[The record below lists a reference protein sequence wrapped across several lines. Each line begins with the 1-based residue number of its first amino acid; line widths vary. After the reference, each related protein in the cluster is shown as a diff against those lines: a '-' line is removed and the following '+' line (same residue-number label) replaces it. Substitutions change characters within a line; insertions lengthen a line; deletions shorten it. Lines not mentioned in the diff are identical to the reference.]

1 MIDISVVI
9 PVYNT
14 EKYIVECVESV
25 VANTQAE
32 YEILCINDGSTDS
45 SLELLNKLAEK
56 YDCVK
61 VASQE
66 NAGQSAARNKAIE
79 MARGKYLYFLDS
91 DDKIGQDAL
100 KNLLGY
106 LEKEQLDVLYF
117 SGSSFCDAKEL
128 EGRFKWLETA
138 YLREGTYQ
146 GWCSGLELMQ
156 QLREQKDYSVSP
168 CTQIVRR
175 EFLLEHG
182 ISFYEG
188 IIHEDNLFSF
198 QVMMNAE
205 RAKCINDIYFYRR
218 IRESSVMTRPKTY
231 ENLLG
236 YFLCF
241 LNMVNYVYGRE
252 LRAEDEHA
260 VNITLRSVK
269 ANVKKSY
276 LSIGKEERE
285 KFYERL
291 NTGDRLFFKS
301 IILQQIEIE
310 VKQTRKIKKL
320 RKIKNSFEY
329 KVGRVVTWP
338 VTKIKKIIGKIRR
351 KLHG

>member
-138 YLREGTYQ
+138 YLREGTIRD
-146 GWCSGLELMQ
+146 GAADWNRCSSSG
-156 QLREQKDYSVSP
+156 
-168 CTQIVRR
+168 
-175 EFLLEHG
+175 
-182 ISFYEG
+182 
-188 IIHEDNLFSF
+188 N
-198 QVMMNAE
+198 
-205 RAKCINDIYFYRR
+205 RR
-218 IRESSVMTRPKTY
+218 IIQC
-231 ENLLG
+231 LLAH
-236 YFLCF
+236 
-241 LNMVNYVYGRE
+241 R
-252 LRAEDEHA
+252 
-260 VNITLRSVK
+260 
-269 ANVKKSY
+269 
-276 LSIGKEERE
+276 LSG
-285 KFYERL
+285 
-291 NTGDRLFFKS
+291 GSFF
-301 IILQQIEIE
+301 
-310 VKQTRKIKKL
+310 
-320 RKIKNSFEY
+320 
-329 KVGRVVTWP
+329 
-338 VTKIKKIIGKIRR
+338 
-351 KLHG
+351 